1 MLNFLKSLFGSGP
14 KVNYSDVVSRGAI
27 IMDVRTKME
36 YQDGHIKSSVN
47 IPLNHLKD
55 QLSKLNKDKPII
67 TCCAS
72 GSRSS
77 VAKRILKSAGF
88 SEVHNGG
95 AWQNLQYKIRK
106 G

>member
-72 GSRSS
+72 CSRSS

>member
-14 KVNYSDVVSRGAI
+14 KVNYSDLINRSVI
-27 IMDVRTKME
+27 IMDVRTKRE
-36 YQDGHIKSSVN
+36 YQDGHIKTSVN

-55 QLSKLNKDKPII
+55 QLSKLNKDIPII

-88 SEVHNGG
+88 SEVYNGG
-95 AWQNLQYKIRK
+95 AWQSLEYKIRK

>member
-1 MLNFLKSLFGSGP
+1 
-14 KVNYSDVVSRGAI
+14 
-27 IMDVRTKME
+27 
-36 YQDGHIKSSVN
+36 
-47 IPLNHLKD
+47 LKD
-55 QLSKLNKDKPII
+55 QYSKLNKDKPII

-77 VAKRILKSAGF
+77 VAKRILKSASF

-95 AWQNLQYKIRK
+95 AWQSLQYMIRK